1 MIALRGLTKRYG
13 DRTAVDGLSLEVAA
27 GKVTGFLGP
36 NGAGKSTTMR
46 MIVGLDRPSAGAA
59 LVGGRRYAE
68 FRHPLRE
75 VGALLEAKAVH
86 PGRSARRHLLAMARS
101 NGIAAGRVEEVLGL
115 VGLEGV
121 AGKRAGSF
129 SLGMGQRLGIAGALL
144 GDPGVLLFD
153 EPVNGLDPDGVLWVR
168 RLMRSLAAEGRTVF
182 VSSHLMSEMQ
192 LTADRLVVIGRGRL
206 IADAPVAEV
215 IAASSRNAV
224 RVRSPRAAELAA
236 RVEAEAVARGAALPE
251 AALRGAAPPGG
262 AASGDSGRRGVEVV
276 RVSAE
281 ELVVTGLPVDRV
293 GWLAFEAGVPLLE
306 LSEEKASLEEAYMEL
321 TGTSVEYG
329 AGAAAGV
336 EA

>member
-101 NGIAAGRVEEVLGL
+101 NGIAAGRVEEVLAL

-236 RVEAEAVARGAALPE
+236 RVEAEAVP
-251 AALRGAAPPGG
+251 RGAAPLEAAHPEAAPRGG
-262 AASGDSGRRGVEVV
+262 VAFGDAGRRGVEVV